1 MAVETKEILY
11 MLIKEFELK
20 RTQLDERVRLQKILY
35 LLQSFG
41 IVKLGYGFSWY
52 KHGPYS
58 QDLVYDAYEV
68 FKDEDN
74 YRKKTKTYC
83 FDESTNEKIKQF
95 KTGLGSILKDPQNL
109 ELVAS
114 IRFIRNTWYPDLD
127 RSNVFEHLQMLKT
140 QFFDGSKITEPAAQ
154 RAFDICQKLSRN

>member
-1 MAVETKEILY
+1 MAVITKEILY
-11 MLIKEFELK
+11 MLIKEFDLT
-20 RTQLDERVRLQKILY
+20 RTQFDERVRVQKILY

-41 IVKLGYGFSWY
+41 IVNLGYGFSWY

-68 FKDEDN
+68 FKDKDN
-74 YRKKTKTYC
+74 YREKTKTYC
-83 FDESTNEKIKQF
+83 FNKSTNEKIKQF
-95 KTGLGSILKDPQNL
+95 RTAFGSILNDPKNL

-114 IRFIRNTWYPDLD
+114 IRFIRNTWYPNID

-140 QFFDGSKITEPAAQ
+140 QFFDRSKITKSAAQ